1 MKKYQI
7 TLTEEQLMLIAKSL
21 EDWHRFLAGQTEMW
35 HAAGLLDNGQEVMRK
50 LAELHPLVTPE
61 LPRGASYDWSG
72 NGCPNRWQR
81 KAIAMSYG
89 IYRKIL
95 HHLTVQRGHKGVY
108 TSPTLTCEEQG
119 ELITIKKINK

>member
-7 TLTEEQLMLIAKSL
+7 ICSEEQLMLIAKAV

-35 HAAGLLDNGQEVMRK
+35 NASGLLDNGREVMRR
-50 LAELHPLVTPE
+50 LATLHPIVTPR

-72 NGCPNRWQR
+72 NGCPNPWQR

-89 IYRKIL
+89 IYREIL
-95 HHLTVQRGHKGVY
+95 HHLTVQSDLNVY